1 MCHGRLPDRHGLVSA
16 AGRPGSLLQG
26 EFQALRSSS
35 RVSAGVSGAVRG
47 RGLQLGDGSFGW
59 TVSPHP
65 SHLALL
71 SWPCSSDPPRHPRRG
86 HTTPACTYMLTL
98 HTCTQ
103 TCTHASTPALH
114 VCGAHTSTLRHMH
127 TQEQPQEEVGTL
139 LLIWRLYLTTVMSQ
153 GD

>member
-86 HTTPACTYMLTL
+86 HTTPACTYMLTP
-98 HTCTQ
+98 H
-103 TCTHASTPALH
+103 TPALRRVPMLQH
-114 VCGAHTSTLRHMH
+114 QLCTCVGRTHPPSGTCTPRSSLRRKLARCCSSGGF
-127 TQEQPQEEVGTL
+127 T
-139 LLIWRLYLTTVMSQ
+139 
-153 GD
+153 